1 MPARQVTRPS
11 SFIYTLMGD
20 LVRYEGGEIWIGSL
34 TRFMAEFG
42 ISEPAVRQAV
52 SRMSRQGWMSARK
65 VGNRSYYAMTARGT
79 ERVDK
84 VSPRIYRP
92 PEDSW
97 DGQWRLV
104 AYSVPERIR
113 DNRDRFRK
121 DLTVVGFAPLGPS
134 LWLSPRDV
142 LDAAREAAAQT
153 GLLEHVDLFVA
164 QSRGPRGDRDLLA
177 SCWNLASIAQSYHA
191 FIETYEHRTA
201 PTSTHADAQ
210 AFVAREW
217 LVHDYRKFIYIDPGL
232 PLSLLPRDWPA
243 QRASV
248 LFRTY
253 YDALTPGALR
263 FFRSIFRVAPGAEQT
278 ADT

>member
-20 LVRYEGGEIWIGSL
+20 LVRNEGGEIWIGSL

-52 SRMSRQGWMSARK
+52 SRMARQGWMSARK

-84 VSPRIYRP
+84 VSPRIYHP
-92 PEDSW
+92 PDDSW

-113 DNRDRFRK
+113 ENRDRFRK

-153 GLLEHVDLFVA
+153 GLLEHVNLFVA
-164 QSRGPRGDRDLLA
+164 QSRGPRSDRDLLT
-177 SCWNLASIAQSYHA
+177 SCWDTSVIAQSYHA
-191 FIETYEHRTA
+191 FIETYER
-201 PTSTHADAQ
+201 HAATPSSDDAH

-217 LVHDYRKFIYIDPGL
+217 LVHDYRKFIYVDPGL
-232 PLSLLPRDWPA
+232 PLSLLPHDWPA
-243 QRASV
+243 TRASA
-248 LFRTY
+248 LFRLY
-253 YDALTPGALR
+253 YDTLTPGALR
-263 FFRSIFRVAPGAEQT
+263 FFRSIFRIAPDTGARRG
-278 ADT
+278 